1 MNAAVA
7 TFDGVKLLD
16 LKWNPHRSNV
26 LAFSGTGGSVQIWR
40 VDGDDS
46 AQQQQQQRQLCLT
59 KTAHLQHTKDV
70 HLVDWHPTT
79 NDYLLSISSP
89 DHKVVLWSA
98 DGRQVWQLAHPDL
111 VGGISWSADGNSLTT
126 TCRDGFV
133 RFFVDGDLRW
143 TSDSAAEAV
152 AARQFRPHAAAYK
165 LCQAT
170 ILKDGRVFTS
180 GSTKSSMREIALW
193 EVSMTSTSSSFESSS
208 VSATSSSVSST
219 SSSVS
224 SEEPLFRMTVDHGI
238 GCFRHLYDS
247 ELNLVYL
254 MAKGEPGFRVF
265 EITDAKPFVHFLT
278 RHVST
283 TSAAASSFG
292 SSADFMAALPAAAL
306 DGDNCEIQRLVRLD
320 VARKRLEHISVRV
333 PRRYPQSFKT
343 DLYHRCGNQTP
354 LLRPTPRL
362 GDILDEHAAYD
373 APVTVDGP
381 AELFARLSRRS

>member
-1 MNAAVA
+1 
-7 TFDGVKLLD
+7 
-16 LKWNPHRSNV
+16 
-26 LAFSGTGGSVQIWR
+26 
-40 VDGDDS
+40 
-46 AQQQQQQRQLCLT
+46 
-59 KTAHLQHTKDV
+59 
-70 HLVDWHPTT
+70 
-79 NDYLLSISSP
+79 
-89 DHKVVLWSA
+89 
-98 DGRQVWQLAHPDL
+98 
-111 VGGISWSADGNSLTT
+111 
-126 TCRDGFV
+126 
-133 RFFVDGDLRW
+133 
-143 TSDSAAEAV
+143 
-152 AARQFRPHAAAYK
+152 
-165 LCQAT
+165 
-170 ILKDGRVFTS
+170 
-180 GSTKSSMREIALW
+180 
-193 EVSMTSTSSSFESSS
+193 
-208 VSATSSSVSST
+208 
-219 SSSVS
+219 
-224 SEEPLFRMTVDHGI
+224 MTVDHGI
-238 GCFRHLYDS
+238 GCFRHLYDP

-292 SSADFMAALPAAAL
+292 SSADFMVALPAAAL

-362 GDILDEHAAYD
+362 GDILDEHAVYD